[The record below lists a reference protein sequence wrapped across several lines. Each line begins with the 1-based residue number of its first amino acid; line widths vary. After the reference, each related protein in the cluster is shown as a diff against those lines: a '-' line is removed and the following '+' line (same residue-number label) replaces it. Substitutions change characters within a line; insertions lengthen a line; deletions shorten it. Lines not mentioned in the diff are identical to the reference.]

1 MKVLLI
7 DNKNNSLARINELL
21 KQQLCKTASVTDPL
35 TGLKLLQKHNFDVVL
50 VADGL
55 EKTTVVNLL
64 KAITIKFPKLIRI
77 AHIEAPI
84 AKLNHYAHYVFTHP
98 IEPINIINTVLSF
111 QGNHKAITKDVIVK
125 SVAKVKALPSPPKVY
140 LQLNA
145 ILKNANTDS
154 DKIADIITQD
164 PALAAKVI
172 QTANNIFGQSDKPLS
187 SIAEAI
193 TKLGVDTLSCI
204 VMTAEMF
211 SYQPD
216 IPNFSL
222 IDEQA
227 HCLATARLAASLVS
241 PEFKQDALL
250 AGLLHD
256 IGKLVLFEIDK
267 ALTLKYFAN
276 TARTSDAIELE
287 EKIFSTDHAQIG
299 AYLLH
304 TWSFPYYLIE
314 AVLKHHDPKKLLSKN
329 LGISQA
335 VYIANCLLEE
345 KDIDNEFL
353 QHFNLIEKVDKLK
366 EKALRFKS

>member
-7 DNKNNSLARINELL
+7 DNSDNSLDSIDELL
-21 KQQLCKTASVTDPL
+21 KQQLCKTACVTDPL
-35 TGLKLLQKHNFDVVL
+35 IGLKLIKKNSFDVVL

-55 EKTTVVNLL
+55 AKTSVTNLL
-64 KAITIKFPKLIRI
+64 KAISIKFPKLIRI
-77 AHIEAPI
+77 ACIGNEVQEI
-84 AKLNHYAHYVFTHP
+84 NQIAHYVFSHP
-98 IEPINIINTVLSF
+98 IEPLDIINTVLSF
-111 QGNHKAITKDVIVK
+111 QKNHKVITKDIIVK

-140 LQLNA
+140 MQLNA

-172 QTANNIFGQSDKPLS
+172 QSANNIFGQTDKPLT

-222 IDEQA
+222 IDEQK

-241 PEFKQDALL
+241 PDLKQDTLL
-250 AGLLHD
+250 SGLLHD

-276 TARTSDAIELE
+276 NARTSGDIELE
-287 EKIFSTDHAQIG
+287 QRIFSTDHSQVG
-299 AYLLH
+299 AYLMH

-314 AVLKHHDPKKLLSKN
+314 AVLKHHAPTKLLSNK
-329 LGISQA
+329 LGIGQA
-335 VYIANCLLEE
+335 VYMANCLLKEQDLDP
-345 KDIDNEFL
+345 KFV
-353 QHFNLIEKVDKLK
+353 QHFDLVHKMDKLK
-366 EKALRFKS
+366 EKALKYKE

>member
-7 DNKNNSLARINELL
+7 DNKSKSLTHLNDLL
-21 KQQLCKTASVTDPL
+21 KQQLCQTASVTDPL
-35 TGLKLLQKHNFDVVL
+35 TGLKLLQKHNFDVVI
-50 VADGL
+50 VADNL
-55 EKTTVVNLL
+55 EKTSVINLL

-77 AHIEAPI
+77 AHIHEDI
-84 AKLNHYAHYVFTHP
+84 AQINHYAHYVFIP
-98 IEPINIINTVLSF
+98 PVEPISVINTVLSF
-111 QGNHKAITKDVIVK
+111 QGNHKKITKEIIVK
-125 SVAKVKALPSPPKVY
+125 SVAKVKALPSPPRVY
-140 LQLNA
+140 MQLNA

-172 QTANNIFGQSDKPLS
+172 QSANNIFGQTDKPLS

-222 IDEQA
+222 LDEQT
-227 HCLATARLAASLVS
+227 HCLATARFAASLVS
-241 PEFKQDALL
+241 VELKQDTLL

-276 TARTSDAIELE
+276 NARTSDAIELE
-287 EKIFSTDHAQIG
+287 EKIFSTDHTQIG

-304 TWSFPYYLIE
+304 TWSFPYYLID
-314 AVLKHHDPKKLLSKN
+314 AVLKHHQPKELLNKEI
-329 LGISQA
+329 GISQA
-335 VYIANCLLEE
+335 VYLANCLLEE
-345 KDIDNEFL
+345 KDVDDAFL
-353 QHFNLIEKVDKLK
+353 QHFNLVEKIDRLK
-366 EKALRFKS
+366 QKALRFK

>member
-7 DNKNNSLARINELL
+7 DNKNKSLTKINDLL
-21 KQQLCKTASVTDPL
+21 KQQLCQTASVTDPL
-35 TGLKLLQKHNFDVVL
+35 MGLKLLNKHSFDTVIT
-50 VADGL
+50 ADGL
-55 EKTTVVNLL
+55 EKTTVINLL
-64 KAITIKFPKLIRI
+64 KAIAIKFPKLIRI
-77 AHIEAPI
+77 AHIEMPI
-84 AKLNHYAHYVFTHP
+84 AKINQYAHYVFAHP
-98 IEPINIINTVLSF
+98 IEPISIINTVLSF
-111 QGNHKAITKDVIVK
+111 QGHHKSITKDVIVK
-125 SVAKVKALPSPPKVY
+125 SIAKVKALPSPPKVY

-227 HCLATARLAASLVS
+227 HCLATARFAASLVPS
-241 PEFKQDALL
+241 ELKQDTLL

-267 ALTLKYFAN
+267 ALTLKFFAN
-276 TARTSDAIELE
+276 NARTSDAIELE
-287 EKIFSTDHAQIG
+287 DKIFSTNHTQIG

-304 TWSFPYYLIE
+304 TWSFPYYLID
-314 AVLKHHDPKKLLSKN
+314 AVLKHHDPKNLLSKHI
-329 LGISQA
+329 GISQA
-335 VYIANCLLEE
+335 VYIANCLLEAQ
-345 KDIDNEFL
+345 DIDCEFL
-353 QHFNLIEKVDKLK
+353 QHFNLVEKVDRLK
-366 EKALRFKS
+366 EKALRFK

>member
-7 DNKNNSLARINELL
+7 DNKSKSLTHLNDLL
-21 KQQLCKTASVTDPL
+21 KQQLCQTASVTEPL
-35 TGLKLLQKHNFDVVL
+35 TGLKLLQKHNFNVVI
-50 VADGL
+50 VADDIS
-55 EKTTVVNLL
+55 KTTVVNLL

-77 AHIEAPI
+77 AHVSKPI
-84 AKLNHYAHYVFTHP
+84 AKVNHYAHYVFTSP
-98 IEPINIINTVLSF
+98 VEPISVINTVLSF
-111 QGNHKAITKDVIVK
+111 QGNHKKITKDIIVK

-227 HCLATARLAASLVS
+227 HCLATARFAASLVS
-241 PEFKQDALL
+241 SELKQDTLL

-256 IGKLVLFEIDK
+256 IGKLVLFEIDM
-267 ALTLKYFAN
+267 ALTLKFFAN
-276 TARTSDAIELE
+276 DARTSDAIELE
-287 EKIFSTDHAQIG
+287 EKIFSTDHTQIG

-304 TWSFPYYLIE
+304 TWSFPYYLID
-314 AVLKHHDPKKLLSKN
+314 AVLNHHQPKKLLGKQ

-335 VYIANCLLEE
+335 VYLANCLLEE
-345 KDIDNEFL
+345 KDVDNEFL
-353 QHFNLIEKVDKLK
+353 QHFNLTEKIEQLK
-366 EKALRFKS
+366 QKALRFK